1 MAELTSLLESYPCHV
16 VDIFIFSLRSFLIL
30 SLGMFSSLYCLRY
43 TSLRFFMLCTELLP
57 IPNSIAASLSQFPAS
72 IYFISSIFFSRLI
85 SFLALGILRR
95 DLKLFL
101 CNNLFIFFIFFFYTV
116 HGLINVYATTG
127 VFILYIFSYF
137 LYFILLSLFIYSPTF
152 ALYNF
157 VLFHIFIFIL
167 LRFY

>member
-1 MAELTSLLESYPCHV
+1 MHSVRLEIDSY
-16 VDIFIFSLRSFLIL
+16 D
-30 SLGMFSSLYCLRY
+30 
-43 TSLRFFMLCTELLP
+43 
-57 IPNSIAASLSQFPAS
+57 Q
-72 IYFISSIFFSRLI
+72 SIFFI
-85 SFLALGILRR
+85 
-95 DLKLFL
+95 
-101 CNNLFIFFIFFFYTV
+101 FFYTV

-157 VLFHIFIFIL
+157 VLFYIFIFIL